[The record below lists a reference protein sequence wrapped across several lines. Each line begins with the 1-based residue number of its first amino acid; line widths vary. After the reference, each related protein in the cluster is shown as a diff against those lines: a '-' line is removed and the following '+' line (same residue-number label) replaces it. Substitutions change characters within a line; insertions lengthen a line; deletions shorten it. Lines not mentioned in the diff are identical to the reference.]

1 LFEIIFLGT
10 SASAPSVRR
19 GLSAQV
25 VKHTE
30 HRFLIDCGEGT
41 QRQILKSGI
50 GFKRLN
56 RVLITHGHL
65 DHILGLAGLFSTFSR
80 WETLTD
86 VEILGGKW
94 ALERIHQLLFGV
106 RVIPTGKK
114 TNINISLREIEP
126 GVIFQDDGF
135 TVTAF
140 PVSHRGPDCFGY
152 LFEEAPRRPFLAEK
166 ADTLGVPPGPMRRD
180 LVQGKKVTLPNGK
193 EVKPEDVLGEE
204 IAGTKYVHV
213 GDSGRTDDI
222 LEVCQGADA
231 LVIEATYLKEETE
244 MARDFAHLTAGQAA
258 NLAKEAGV
266 GQLILTHISRRYRER
281 DVVKEARAVFP
292 NSVVA
297 RDFDR
302 YQVKRGETV
311 KVEPRG

>member
-1 LFEIIFLGT
+1 MFEIIFLGT

-19 GLSAQV
+19 GLSAHI
-25 VKHTE
+25 VKHNE

-41 QRQILKSGI
+41 QRQILKSGV

-80 WETLTD
+80 WETLEE
-86 VEILGGKW
+86 VEIMGGKW
-94 ALERIHQLLFGV
+94 ALERIDALLYGV
-106 RVIPTGKK
+106 RVIPKGNRS
-114 TNINISLREIEP
+114 NIKISLRVIEP
-126 GVIFQDDGF
+126 GVIFEQDGF

-152 LFEEAPRRPFLAEK
+152 LFEEPPRRPFLAEK
-166 ADTLGVPPGPMRRD
+166 ADALGVPHGPIRRD
-180 LVQGKKVTLPNGK
+180 LVQGKKVSLPDGK
-193 EVKPEDVLGEE
+193 EIQPEEVMGDE

-213 GDSGRTDDI
+213 GDTGRTDDI
-222 LEVCQGADA
+222 LAVCQGADA
-231 LVIEATYLKEETE
+231 LVIEATYLKTETE

-258 NLAKEAGV
+258 QLAKEAGV

-281 DVVKEARAVFP
+281 DVIKEARAVFP
-292 NSVVA
+292 NTVVA
-297 RDFDR
+297 RDFDM

-311 KVEPRG
+311 KLEE